1 MILTFQGVAP
11 SVPSNSFV
19 APNATLVG
27 SVELGE
33 EASVWFG
40 AVLRGDVATI
50 RIGATSNVQDGVIIH
65 SDPGF
70 PVTIGRGVTIG
81 HAAKLHGCTVED
93 GALIGIGATVLD
105 GAVIGKNALI
115 GANSLIPPGKVI
127 PERALVMG
135 SPGKVVRMLTDEEV
149 KQLEWAAEEYV
160 RSGAQYLAAIGTSA
174 ITFG

>member
-1 MILTFQGVAP
+1 MMLTFQGVAP

-81 HAAKLHGCTVED
+81 HAAKLHGCIVED

-160 RSGAQYLAAIGTSA
+160 RSCAQYLAAGTSA
-174 ITFG
+174 IAFG